1 VKPFGRLPAF
11 GGFTLFRGSQRR
23 PAPLRTPPDVRDRDR
38 ARASASPHSTEQD
51 HRLPEQSSFVRR
63 SLSNF
68 GSAEPPPPPLAPLPP
83 SPRPPCFGPKPTIS
97 HPGPPRHRGSEAG
110 LIRAVVL
117 RSGISS
123 PMHEVLAPELSILAY
138 DFLYHKSASSVASA
152 VVCLRGA
159 QATSYMMCGFS
170 LFVLFVSVFLSSDVA

>member
-1 VKPFGRLPAF
+1 VGPSVGQRLSA
-11 GGFTLFRGSQRR
+11 LRR
-23 PAPLRTPPDVRDRDR
+23 MSGTGTGPAPLRTPPDVRDRD
-38 ARASASPHSTEQD
+38 RASASPHSTEQD
-51 HRLPEQSSFVRR
+51 HRLPEESSFVRR
-63 SLSNF
+63 SLNNF
-68 GSAEPPPPPLAPLPP
+68 GSAEPPPPPPPLAPPPP

-97 HPGPPRHRGSEAG
+97 HPGPPRHRGSEAR

-138 DFLYHKSASSVASA
+138 NFLYHKSASSVASA